1 LLGGL
6 AGDAESGADL
16 GPGVAVGAE
25 AVDCLGYRG
34 VDLWM
39 GHSSSRA
46 ALIYQHATGDRD
58 EVIAAA
64 MGEAFHD
71 RRLIDGHIRHESTTS
86 DHGSGCR
93 SDAIYPV
100 KRGRTGTGADVN
112 TEAGET

>member
-34 VDLWM
+34 VDLRM

-46 ALIYQHATGDRD
+46 ALICQHATGERD

-71 RRLIDGHIRHESTTS
+71 RG
-86 DHGSGCR
+86 
-93 SDAIYPV
+93 
-100 KRGRTGTGADVN
+100 
-112 TEAGET
+112 